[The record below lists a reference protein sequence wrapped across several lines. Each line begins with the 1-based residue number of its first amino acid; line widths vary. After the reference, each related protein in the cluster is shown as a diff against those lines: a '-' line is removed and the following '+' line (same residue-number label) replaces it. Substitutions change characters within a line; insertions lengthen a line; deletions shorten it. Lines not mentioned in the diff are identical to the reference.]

1 MYQKTTLANGL
12 RIITFQM
19 PHTRSAAVQF
29 FVRVGARN
37 ESEEQSGVSHFLE
50 HMVFKGTETRPRP
63 VLISEAIEGVGGS
76 LDAATDHEQTS
87 YRALV
92 PSPYFSNAV
101 DVITDMLRRPLL
113 RDDEIVRER
122 SVIIEEINSTFDS
135 PGDIVDFVF
144 DELMWG
150 QHPLGRD
157 IAGTKATVRRM
168 KRKDLAGHLEVGY
181 RPDRIVVSVAGNVE
195 HAQVVAEVERRW
207 GDLAPITDGY
217 VLPDPDAPH
226 LNGSGPKVLPF
237 KKRTEQT
244 NFILGVPALP
254 YTDPDRY
261 TQDVLDALL
270 GGGMSS
276 RLFVEIRENRGL
288 AYAVSSFVRSYRD
301 TGAFG
306 VHAAVDTD
314 QLVPAVHGV
323 LDELKRIRETAV
335 SETELRKVKEYIKGH
350 TLLSL
355 ERSGYVAHWGGWQE
369 LMLGDI
375 QTVDDVLEKIEAV
388 TSDDIAHL
396 SGRLFREERL
406 NLALVGPHKDAE
418 ALHSALR
425 LN

>member
-1 MYQKTTLANGL
+1 MYQQTTLPNGL
-12 RIITFQM
+12 RIVTFQM

-37 ESEEQSGVSHFLE
+37 ELEEKSGISHFLE
-50 HMVFKGTETRPRP
+50 HMVFKGTENRPRP

-76 LDAATDHEQTS
+76 LDASTDHEQTS

-113 RDDEIVRER
+113 RDDEITRER
-122 SVIIEEINSTFDS
+122 SVIIEEINSIFDS

-157 IAGTKATVRRM
+157 IAGTKATVRRI
-168 KRKDLAGHLEVGY
+168 KRNDLAGHLEVGY

-195 HAQVVAEVERRW
+195 HEQVVEEVGRRW
-207 GDLAPITDGY
+207 GDLAPATNGHI
-217 VLPDPDAPH
+217 LPDPDAPH

-254 YTDPDRY
+254 YTDPNRY

-314 QLVPAVHGV
+314 RLLPAVQGV
-323 LDELKRIRETAV
+323 LEELKRMRETAV

-369 LMLGDI
+369 LMLGRI
-375 QTVDDVLEKIEAV
+375 ETVDDVLDKIESV
-388 TSDDIAHL
+388 TPDDVARL
-396 SGRLFREERL
+396 SERLFREDRL
-406 NLALVGPHKDAE
+406 NLAFVGPQKDAE
-418 ALHSALR
+418 AVRSALR

>member
-1 MYQKTTLANGL
+1 
-12 RIITFQM
+12 
-19 PHTRSAAVQF
+19 
-29 FVRVGARN
+29 
-37 ESEEQSGVSHFLE
+37 
-50 HMVFKGTETRPRP
+50 
-63 VLISEAIEGVGGS
+63 
-76 LDAATDHEQTS
+76 
-87 YRALV
+87 
-92 PSPYFSNAV
+92 
-101 DVITDMLRRPLL
+101 
-113 RDDEIVRER
+113 
-122 SVIIEEINSTFDS
+122 
-135 PGDIVDFVF
+135 
-144 DELMWG
+144 
-150 QHPLGRD
+150 
-157 IAGTKATVRRM
+157 M

-195 HAQVVAEVERRW
+195 HAQVVEEVAQRW

-217 VLPDPDAPH
+217 LLPDPDAPH

-314 QLVPAVHGV
+314 QLLPAVQGV

-375 QTVDDVLEKIEAV
+375 QTVDDVLGKIEAV
-388 TSDDIAHL
+388 TADDVAHL

>member
-1 MYQKTTLANGL
+1 MYLKTTLPNGL
-12 RIITFQM
+12 RIVTFQM

-37 ESEEQSGVSHFLE
+37 ESMEKSGISHFLE
-50 HMVFKGTETRPRP
+50 HMVFKGTEHRPKP

-92 PSPYFSNAV
+92 PSLYFSNAV

-113 RDDEIVRER
+113 RDDEITRER

-150 QHPLGRD
+150 EHPLGRD
-157 IAGTKATVRRM
+157 IAGTKASVRRI
-168 KRKDLAGHLEVGY
+168 KRNDLAGHLEVGY
-181 RPDRIVVSVAGNVE
+181 RPDRIVVSVAGNVDHE
-195 HAQVVAEVERRW
+195 QVVEEVERRW
-207 GDLAPITDGY
+207 GDLAAIGDRHL
-217 VLPDPDAPH
+217 LPDPDAPH

-254 YTDPDRY
+254 YTDPNRY

-306 VHAAVDTD
+306 VHAAVDTH
-314 QLVPAVHGV
+314 QLLPAVQGV
-323 LDELKRIRETAV
+323 LEELQRMRETAV

-369 LMLGDI
+369 LMLGYI
-375 QTVDDVLEKIEAV
+375 QSVDDVLDKIEEV
-388 TSDDIAHL
+388 TADDVARL
-396 SGRLFREERL
+396 SEWLFREERL
-406 NLALVGPHKDAE
+406 NLAFVGPQKDAD
-418 ALHSALR
+418 AVRSALR

>member
-1 MYQKTTLANGL
+1 
-12 RIITFQM
+12 
-19 PHTRSAAVQF
+19 VQF

-37 ESEEQSGVSHFLE
+37 ELEEKSGISHFLE
-50 HMVFKGTETRPRP
+50 HMVFKGTENRPRP

-76 LDAATDHEQTS
+76 LDASTDHEQTS

-113 RDDEIVRER
+113 RDDEIARER
-122 SVIIEEINSTFDS
+122 SVIIEEINSIFDS

-150 QHPLGRD
+150 AHPLGRD
-157 IAGTKATVRRM
+157 IAGTKATVRRI
-168 KRKDLAGHLEVGY
+168 KRNDLAGHLEIGY

-195 HAQVVAEVERRW
+195 HGQVVEEVGRRW
-207 GDLAPITDGY
+207 GDLAPATDGHL
-217 VLPDPDAPH
+217 LPDPDAPH

-314 QLVPAVHGV
+314 RLLPAVQGV
-323 LDELKRIRETAV
+323 LEELRRMRDTAV

-369 LMLGDI
+369 LMLGRIESVDAVLDKI
-375 QTVDDVLEKIEAV
+375 ESVTPDDVAR
-388 TSDDIAHL
+388 L
-396 SGRLFREERL
+396 SMRLFREERL
-406 NLALVGPHKDAE
+406 NLAFVGPQKDAE
-418 ALHSALR
+418 ALRSALR

>member
-1 MYQKTTLANGL
+1 MYEKTTLSNGL
-12 RIITFQM
+12 RIVTFQM

-37 ESEEQSGVSHFLE
+37 EPDEKSGVSHFLE
-50 HMVFKGTETRPRP
+50 HMVFKGTENRPRP

-76 LDAATDHEQTS
+76 LDACTDHEQTS

-113 RDDEIVRER
+113 LDEEIVRER
-122 SVIIEEINSTFDS
+122 GVIIEEISATFDS

-150 QHPLGRD
+150 AHPLGRD

-168 KRKDLAGHLEVGY
+168 KRKDLAGHLEAGY
-181 RPDRIVVSVAGNVE
+181 RPDRIVVSVAGNVTHE
-195 HAQVVAEVERRW
+195 QVVEEVSRRW
-207 GDLAPITDGY
+207 ADLAPFQNGSL
-217 VLPDPDAPH
+217 LPDPDAPH
-226 LNGSGPKVLPF
+226 LNGSGPEVLPY

-254 YTDPDRY
+254 YTHPGRY

-306 VHAAVDTD
+306 VHAAVDSD
-314 QLVPAVHGV
+314 QVVPAVRGI
-323 LDELKRIRETAV
+323 LDELQRIRENAV
-335 SETELRKVKEYIKGH
+335 PETELRKVKEYIKGH

-369 LMLGDI
+369 LMLGYI

-388 TSDDIAHL
+388 TADELARL
-396 SGRLFREERL
+396 SGELFKEERL
-406 NLALVGPHKDAE
+406 NLALVGPQKDAD
-418 ALHSALR
+418 AIRAALR
-425 LN
+425 MN

>member
-1 MYQKTTLANGL
+1 MYLKTTLPNGL
-12 RIITFQM
+12 RIVTFQM

-37 ESEEQSGVSHFLE
+37 ESMEKSGISHFLE
-50 HMVFKGTETRPRP
+50 HMVFKGTEHRPKP

-92 PSPYFSNAV
+92 PSLYFSNAV

-113 RDDEIVRER
+113 RDDEITRER

-150 QHPLGRD
+150 EHPLGRD
-157 IAGTKATVRRM
+157 IAGTKATVRRI
-168 KRKDLAGHLEVGY
+168 KRNDLAGHLEVGY
-181 RPDRIVVSVAGNVE
+181 RPDRIVVSVAGNVDHE
-195 HAQVVAEVERRW
+195 QVVEEVERRW
-207 GDLAPITDGY
+207 GDLAAIGDRHL
-217 VLPDPDAPH
+217 LPDPDAPH

-254 YTDPDRY
+254 YTDPNRY

-306 VHAAVDTD
+306 VHAAVDTH
-314 QLVPAVHGV
+314 QLLPAVQGV
-323 LDELKRIRETAV
+323 LEELQRMRETAV

-369 LMLGDI
+369 LMLGYI
-375 QTVDDVLEKIEAV
+375 QSVDDVLDKIEEV
-388 TSDDIAHL
+388 TADDVARL
-396 SGRLFREERL
+396 SEWLFREERL
-406 NLALVGPHKDAE
+406 NLAFVGPQKDAD
-418 ALHSALR
+418 AVRSALR

>member
-1 MYQKTTLANGL
+1 MYEKTTLPNGL
-12 RIITFQM
+12 RILTYHM

-37 ESEEQSGVSHFLE
+37 ESDEKSGVSHFLE
-50 HMVFKGTETRPRP
+50 HMVFKGTENRPRP

-76 LDAATDHEQTS
+76 LDACTNHEQTS

-113 RDDEIVRER
+113 LDAEITRER
-122 SVIIEEINSTFDS
+122 SVIIEEISATFDS

-157 IAGTKATVRRM
+157 IAGTKETVRRI
-168 KRKDLAGHLEVGY
+168 KRKDLVGHLEVGY
-181 RPDRIVVSVAGNVE
+181 RPDRIVVSVAGNVAHE
-195 HAQVVAEVERRW
+195 QVVEEVGRRW
-207 GDLAPITDGY
+207 GDLAPLDN
-217 VLPDPDAPH
+217 VHLLPDPDAPH

-237 KKRTEQT
+237 KKRTEQI

-254 YTDPDRY
+254 YTSPDRY

-306 VHAAVDTD
+306 VHAAVDSD
-314 QLVPAVHGV
+314 QLVPAVQGI
-323 LDELKRIRETAV
+323 LEELKRIREMEV
-335 SETELRKVKEYIKGH
+335 PETELRKVKEYIKGH

-369 LMLGDI
+369 LMLGEI

-388 TSDDIAHL
+388 TSIDITRM
-396 SGRLFREERL
+396 SGELFKEERL
-406 NLALVGPHKDAE
+406 NLAFVGPQKDAD
-418 ALHSALR
+418 AVLSALR

>member
-1 MYQKTTLANGL
+1 MYQKTTLDNGL

-50 HMVFKGTETRPRP
+50 HMVFKGTESRPRP

-217 VLPDPDAPH
+217 LLPDPDAPH

-314 QLVPAVHGV
+314 QLLPAVQGV

-388 TSDDIAHL
+388 TSDDVAHL

-406 NLALVGPHKDAE
+406 NLALVGPHRDGE

>member
-1 MYQKTTLANGL
+1 MYQQTTLPNGL
-12 RIITFQM
+12 RIVTFQM

-37 ESEEQSGVSHFLE
+37 EVEEKSGISHFLE
-50 HMVFKGTETRPRP
+50 HMVFKGTENRPRP

-76 LDAATDHEQTS
+76 LDASTDHEQTS

-113 RDDEIVRER
+113 RDDEIARER
-122 SVIIEEINSTFDS
+122 SVIIEEINSIFDS

-150 QHPLGRD
+150 EHPLGRD
-157 IAGTKATVRRM
+157 IAGTKATVRRI
-168 KRKDLAGHLEVGY
+168 KRKDLTGHLEVGY
-181 RPDRIVVSVAGNVE
+181 RPDRIVVSVAGNVDHE
-195 HAQVVAEVERRW
+195 QVVEEVGRRW
-207 GDLAPITDGY
+207 GDLAPANHSHN
-217 VLPDPDAPH
+217 LPDPDAPH

-237 KKRTEQT
+237 RKRTEQT

-254 YTDPDRY
+254 YTDPERY

-314 QLVPAVHGV
+314 QLLPAVQGV
-323 LDELKRIRETAV
+323 LEELKRMRETAV

-369 LMLGDI
+369 LMLGRI
-375 QTVDDVLEKIEAV
+375 ESVDDVLDKIESV
-388 TSDDIAHL
+388 TPDDIARL
-396 SGRLFREERL
+396 SEQLFREERL
-406 NLALVGPHKDAE
+406 NLAFVGPQKDAE
-418 ALHSALR
+418 ALQSALR

>member
-1 MYQKTTLANGL
+1 
-12 RIITFQM
+12 M

-37 ESEEQSGVSHFLE
+37 EIEEKSGISHFLE
-50 HMVFKGTETRPRP
+50 HMVFKGTESRPRP

-76 LDAATDHEQTS
+76 LDASTDHEQTS

-113 RDDEIVRER
+113 RDDEIIRER
-122 SVIIEEINSTFDS
+122 SVIIEEINSIFDS

-150 QHPLGRD
+150 EHPLGRD
-157 IAGTKATVRRM
+157 IAGTKATVRRI

-181 RPDRIVVSVAGNVE
+181 RPDRIVVSVAGNVNHE
-195 HAQVVAEVERRW
+195 QVVEEVGRCW
-207 GDLAPITDGY
+207 GDLVPVTAGHI
-217 VLPDPDAPH
+217 LPDPDAPL

-261 TQDVLDALL
+261 TQDILDALL

-306 VHAAVDTD
+306 VHAAVDTE
-314 QLVPAVHGV
+314 QLLPAVQGV
-323 LDELKRIRETAV
+323 LDELKRMRETAV

-369 LMLGDI
+369 LMLGHI
-375 QTVDDVLEKIEAV
+375 ESVDYVLEKIEGV
-388 TSDDIAHL
+388 TPDDVARL
-396 SGRLFREERL
+396 SERLFREDRL
-406 NLALVGPHKDAE
+406 NLALVGPQKDVE
-418 ALHSALR
+418 AVQSALR

>member
-1 MYQKTTLANGL
+1 LYQKTTLDNGL

-50 HMVFKGTETRPRP
+50 HMVFKGTESRPRP

-217 VLPDPDAPH
+217 LLPDPDAPH

-314 QLVPAVHGV
+314 QLLPAVQGV

-388 TSDDIAHL
+388 TSDDVAHL

-406 NLALVGPHKDAE
+406 NLALVGPHRDGE

>member
-1 MYQKTTLANGL
+1 MYLKTTLPNGL
-12 RIITFQM
+12 RIVTFQM

-37 ESEEQSGVSHFLE
+37 ESMEKSGISHFLE
-50 HMVFKGTETRPRP
+50 HMVFKGTEQRPKP

-92 PSPYFSNAV
+92 PSLYFSNAV

-150 QHPLGRD
+150 EHPLGRD
-157 IAGTKATVRRM
+157 IAGTKATVRRI
-168 KRKDLAGHLEVGY
+168 KRNDLAGHLEVGY
-181 RPDRIVVSVAGNVE
+181 RPDRIVVSVAGNVDHE
-195 HAQVVAEVERRW
+195 QVVAEVERRW
-207 GDLAPITDGY
+207 GDLAPIGDRHL
-217 VLPDPDAPH
+217 LPDPDAPH

-254 YTDPDRY
+254 YTDPNRY

-306 VHAAVDTD
+306 VHAAVDTH
-314 QLVPAVHGV
+314 QLLPAVQGV
-323 LDELKRIRETAV
+323 LEELLRMRETAV

-369 LMLGDI
+369 LMMGQI
-375 QTVDDVLEKIEAV
+375 QTVDDVLDKIEEV
-388 TSDDIAHL
+388 TADDVARL
-396 SGRLFREERL
+396 SEWLFREERL
-406 NLALVGPHKDAE
+406 NLAFVGPQKDAD
-418 ALHSALR
+418 AVRSALR

>member
-1 MYQKTTLANGL
+1 MYQQTTLPNGL

-37 ESEEQSGVSHFLE
+37 ELEEKSGISHFLE
-50 HMVFKGTETRPRP
+50 HMVFKGTENRPRP

-76 LDAATDHEQTS
+76 LDASTDHEQTS

-113 RDDEIVRER
+113 RDDEIARER
-122 SVIIEEINSTFDS
+122 SVIIEEINSIFDS

-150 QHPLGRD
+150 AHPLGRD
-157 IAGTKATVRRM
+157 IAGTKATVRRI
-168 KRKDLAGHLEVGY
+168 KRNDLAGHLEIGY

-195 HAQVVAEVERRW
+195 HGQVVEEVGRRW
-207 GDLAPITDGY
+207 GDLAPATDGHL
-217 VLPDPDAPH
+217 LPDPDAPH

-314 QLVPAVHGV
+314 RLLPAVQGV
-323 LDELKRIRETAV
+323 LEELRRMRDTAV

-369 LMLGDI
+369 LMLGRIESVDAVLDKI
-375 QTVDDVLEKIEAV
+375 ESVTPDDVAR
-388 TSDDIAHL
+388 L
-396 SGRLFREERL
+396 SMRLFREERL
-406 NLALVGPHKDAE
+406 NLAFVGPQKDAE
-418 ALHSALR
+418 ALRSALR

>member
-1 MYQKTTLANGL
+1 MYLKTTLPNGL
-12 RIITFQM
+12 RIVTFQM

-37 ESEEQSGVSHFLE
+37 ESMEKSGISHFLE
-50 HMVFKGTETRPRP
+50 HMVFKGTEHRPKP

-87 YRALV
+87 FRALV
-92 PSPYFSNAV
+92 PSLYFSNAV

-113 RDDEIVRER
+113 RDDEITRER

-150 QHPLGRD
+150 EHPLGRD
-157 IAGTKATVRRM
+157 IAGTKASVRRI
-168 KRKDLAGHLEVGY
+168 KRNDLAGHLEVGY
-181 RPDRIVVSVAGNVE
+181 RPDRIVVSVAGNVDHE
-195 HAQVVAEVERRW
+195 QVVEEVERRW
-207 GDLAPITDGY
+207 GDLAAIGDRHL
-217 VLPDPDAPH
+217 LPDPDAPH

-254 YTDPDRY
+254 YTDPNRY

-306 VHAAVDTD
+306 VHAAVDTH
-314 QLVPAVHGV
+314 QLLPAVQGV
-323 LDELKRIRETAV
+323 LEELQRMRETAV

-369 LMLGDI
+369 LMLGYL
-375 QTVDDVLEKIEAV
+375 QNVDDVLDKIEEV
-388 TSDDIAHL
+388 TADDVARL
-396 SGRLFREERL
+396 SEWLFREERL
-406 NLALVGPHKDAE
+406 NLAFVGPQKDAD
-418 ALHSALR
+418 AVRSALR

>member
-1 MYQKTTLANGL
+1 
-12 RIITFQM
+12 
-19 PHTRSAAVQF
+19 
-29 FVRVGARN
+29 
-37 ESEEQSGVSHFLE
+37 
-50 HMVFKGTETRPRP
+50 
-63 VLISEAIEGVGGS
+63 
-76 LDAATDHEQTS
+76 
-87 YRALV
+87 
-92 PSPYFSNAV
+92 
-101 DVITDMLRRPLL
+101 RRPLL
-113 RDDEIVRER
+113 RDDEITRER

-150 QHPLGRD
+150 EHPLGRD
-157 IAGTKATVRRM
+157 IAGTKASVRRI
-168 KRKDLAGHLEVGY
+168 KRNDLAGHLEVGY
-181 RPDRIVVSVAGNVE
+181 RPDRIVVSVAGNVDHE
-195 HAQVVAEVERRW
+195 QVVEEVERRW
-207 GDLAPITDGY
+207 GDLAAIGDRHL
-217 VLPDPDAPH
+217 LPDPDAPH

-254 YTDPDRY
+254 YTDPNRY

-306 VHAAVDTD
+306 VHAAVDTH
-314 QLVPAVHGV
+314 QLLPAVQGV
-323 LDELKRIRETAV
+323 LEELQRMRETAV

-369 LMLGDI
+369 LMLGYI
-375 QTVDDVLEKIEAV
+375 QSVDDVLDKIEEV
-388 TSDDIAHL
+388 TADDVARL
-396 SGRLFREERL
+396 SEWLFREERL
-406 NLALVGPHKDAE
+406 NLAFVGPQKDAD
-418 ALHSALR
+418 AVRSALR